1 MIQHAQVTPHFST
14 TVYPE
19 LLNNDEAWSNIL
31 SVLWG
36 KALYKTKTFNILKC
50 TFFLYQTENIWSLH
64 CPNVQRLISEY
75 PVISALKCLNFKTS
89 QTPLSVFG
97 KVQQGTVSP
106 ITEKKKKPCPLNS
119 STLHLSGSEE
129 ISPCISFG
137 WVTSK
142 RRKKIPFYVP
152 FKFYE
157 IRRRSNR

>member
-36 KALYKTKTFNILKC
+36 KALYKTNFNILKC

-106 ITEKKKKPCPLNS
+106 ITEKKKETMPTEFSHLASIRVRRNF
-119 STLHLSGSEE
+119 TLYIFWMGHFQE
-129 ISPCISFG
+129 
-137 WVTSK
+137 
-142 RRKKIPFYVP
+142 KKENTILRTVQ
-152 FKFYE
+152 
-157 IRRRSNR
+157 IL